1 MCLDANRYTIKGV
14 MGRSRNY
21 RSWRGFTIVELI
33 VVISVIAILAAII
46 IFSIGAWQDSVRRSS
61 VKNDLQA
68 AAASM
73 ESARNF
79 ATGYPTSLPSNFS
92 PSENVSITLTVGTSA
107 QYCIDG
113 VATQNTAVTYYIYS
127 KTKDKGPQ
135 EGTCATR
142 PDLEP
147 PAVPASVTIAST
159 TGTSVI
165 INWPS
170 VAGASSY
177 IAQCA
182 SDPAFIYGPQQTTVV
197 NNVGTVSATV
207 SNLSPS
213 STFYCRV
220 KSVNSKGVSAWS
232 SNGGGGGV
240 AAVTDNSYN
249 ALTVGTSIDGYW
261 ATPPQGFL
269 LEDGSAVS
277 RTTYSDLFAV
287 IGTTYGS
294 GDGATTFN
302 LPDSRG
308 RTAVNKNSSDAEFA
322 TVGQITGSKTEA
334 ITIAQ
339 LPSHTHIQNAHDHNS
354 GKANPYVAA
363 NGPGISVPS
372 QVGSA
377 FGFKYNTSTPSPST
391 TATNQNTGGGGG
403 HNNIQPSI
411 VKLSVIKFAKPDSAA
426 KTLPAGSSISGYWSS
441 APSGYLLE
449 DGSAVSRTTYAALFA
464 AIGTTYGAGNGSTTF
479 NLPDSRGR
487 AGVNISASDSEF
499 DVMGEK
505 PGSKREQLT
514 IAQIPSHTHTQ
525 NSHNHNGGYANPY
538 VSDSSL
544 GGIGVSSQSGGS
556 FGFYLRAGQ
565 PATATNQNTGGDDDH
580 NNIQPSIVKLS
591 AIKYTDES
599 GSSGTAVTPGTSL
612 GGYWNS
618 VPSGYLFEDG
628 SAVSRTTYAD
638 LFNVIGTTY
647 GAGNGSTTFNLPDSR
662 GRVGVNKNP
671 SDSEFNT
678 MGEKYGEKAH
688 ILTIAE
694 MASHTHVQN
703 AHNHNGAGIVYLSD
717 GSFGG
722 NAATT
727 QNGASYGFTL
737 IAQPSVVATN
747 QNTGGGGS
755 HNEIQPSIVKRY
767 VIKY

>member
-1 MCLDANRYTIKGV
+1 MCLEADSYTIKGV
-14 MGRSRNY
+14 MGTLNAY
-21 RSWRGFTIVELI
+21 RRQSGFTIVELI
-33 VVISVIAILAAII
+33 VVISVIAILAAIV
-46 IFSIGAWQDSVRRSS
+46 IFSIGAWQDSIRRTA
-61 VKNDLQA
+61 VKNDLN
-68 AAASM
+68 AASATM

-79 ATGYPTSLPSNFS
+79 ATNYPLSIPADFS
-92 PSENVSITLTVGTSA
+92 PSENVSITLTVGTAS

-113 VATQNTAVTYYIYS
+113 VAAQNTAITYYIYS

-147 PAVPASVTIAST
+147 PVAPASVTIAST
-159 TGTSVI
+159 TGTTAI
-165 INWPS
+165 LNWPS
-170 VAGASSY
+170 VADATSY

-207 SNLSPS
+207 SNLTPS

-220 KSVNSKGVSAWS
+220 KSVNNKGASAWS
-232 SNGGGGGV
+232 GSGNVV
-240 AAVTDNSYN
+240 ATTNDSYN
-249 ALTVGTSIDGYW
+249 ALSVGTSIDGYW
-261 ATPPQGFL
+261 STPPQGFL
-269 LEDGSAVS
+269 VEDGSAVS
-277 RTTYSDLFAV
+277 RTVYSDLFAV

-294 GDGATTFN
+294 GDGVTTFN

-322 TVGQITGSKTEA
+322 TVGQATGSKTESL
-334 ITIAQ
+334 TIAQ
-339 LPSHTHIQNAHDHNS
+339 LPSHTHIQNPHDHNN
-354 GKANPYVAA
+354 GGANLYVVADST
-363 NGPGISVPS
+363 GIAVFSAG
-372 QVGSA
+372 GSA
-377 FGFKYNTSTPSPST
+377 FGFRYNTSTPSPST
-391 TATNQNTGGGGG
+391 VAVNQNTGSGSA

-411 VKLSVIKFAKPDSAA
+411 VKLSVIKFSLPDSGA
-426 KTLPAGSSISGYWSS
+426 KSLPAGTSINGYWNS

-487 AGVNISASDSEF
+487 AGVNINSSDTEF

-514 IAQIPSHTHTQ
+514 VAQIPSHTHTQ
-525 NSHNHNGGYANPY
+525 NSHNHNGGAGAPY
-538 VSDSSL
+538 VSDGSQ
-544 GGIGVSSQSGGS
+544 GGASVASQSGGS
-556 FGFYLRAGQ
+556 FGFRLRSA
-565 PATATNQNTGGDDDH
+565 PSATATNQDTGGDEDH

-591 AIKYTDES
+591 AIKHTAES
-599 GSSGTAVTPGTSL
+599 GTSGSAVSPGTSV
-612 GGYWNS
+612 GGYWAT
-618 VPSGYLFEDG
+618 VPAGYLYEDG

-638 LFNVIGTTY
+638 LFDAIGTTY
-647 GAGNGSTTFNLPDSR
+647 GAGDGSTTFNIPNSR
-662 GRVGVNKNP
+662 GRVGVNKN
-671 SDSEFNT
+671 DADTQFDT
-678 MGEKYGEKAH
+678 MGEKYGSKTH
-688 ILTIAE
+688 TLTIAQ

-703 AHNHNGAGIVYLSD
+703 AHSHNTAGIVYLSD

-722 NAATT
+722 TLTMT
-727 QNGASYGFTL
+727 QNGGSYGFTL
-737 IAQPSVVATN
+737 LSQPAVVATN
-747 QNTGGGGS
+747 QSTGGGGS

-767 VIKY
+767 VIRY